1 MKKKTKKKKP
11 VSKITRKNPEI
22 IYLIKHFY
30 RIQNHRIAFGN
41 QIRAL
46 KASKLSI
53 NPLEEYFATLHTVE
67 KDMEKYIKNSLK
79 DEVIWTDFL
88 KKTKGIGG
96 LLAAGL
102 VNLVNIKK
110 ARHISS
116 LWKFAGLDVVDGKA
130 PRLKKG
136 QKTTWNPLMRQLCWK
151 IAKSFLMTKSPY
163 RKFYD
168 ERKKHEELSNKER
181 KKGEKLTKIHI
192 HNRCMRFMIKRF
204 LSDFWIAWRELEGLE
219 VSLPYS
225 VAKLGHKY
233 QKTSKK

>member
-1 MKKKTKKKKP
+1 MKKKTIKKKKP
-11 VSKITRKNPEI
+11 LIRSMKKKNPEI

-46 KASKLSI
+46 KEVKLNI
-53 NPLEEYFATLHTVE
+53 NPLEEYFSTLHKVE
-67 KDMEKYIKNSLK
+67 KDMEKYIKDSLK

-102 VNLVNIKK
+102 VNLVDIKK

-116 LWKFAGLDVVDGKA
+116 LWKFAGLDVVNGKA
-130 PRLKKG
+130 PRLTKG

-151 IAKSFLMTKSPY
+151 IAKSFIMTKSPY

-168 ERKKHEELSNKER
+168 ERKKLEEKTH
-181 KKGEKLTKIHI
+181 KDLTKIHR
-192 HNRCMRFMIKRF
+192 HNRAMRFMIKRF
-204 LSDFWIAWRELEGLE
+204 LADFWIAWRKIEGLE
-219 VSLPYS
+219 VSLPY
-225 VAKLGHKY
+225 VVEKLGHKY
-233 QKTSKK
+233 QKTFKK